1 VRALLLVAIAFIIL
15 FGTSC
20 SGVLPKLS
28 LTPVSVDS
36 QMGGVRETAVEEDN
50 MVKVSNGDTTTSKYE
65 ADTVEQVYNDIQEYP
80 TWLVLAFAFAV
91 GMAIPSPI
99 AAYGSWRQRK
109 IMQKQIAFLSKLLA
123 ASKPNAEITNEEKI
137 VWRS

>member
-1 VRALLLVAIAFIIL
+1 MRALLLVAICFIIL

-28 LTPVSVDS
+28 LTPISVDS
-36 QMGGVRETAVEEDN
+36 QMGGVRETALEEDN
-50 MVKVSNGDTTTSKYE
+50 MVKVQTGDTTTSKYE

-80 TWLVLAFAFAV
+80 MWLVLAFAFAV
-91 GMAIPSPI
+91 GMAVPSPI

-109 IMQKQIAFLSKLLA
+109 IMQKQIEFLSKLLA
-123 ASKPNAEITNEEKI
+123 ASKPSPKETT
-137 VWRS
+137 

>member
-1 VRALLLVAIAFIIL
+1 MALLLVAIAFIIL

-28 LTPVSVDS
+28 LTPISVDS
-36 QMGGVRETAVEEDN
+36 QMGGVRETALEEDN
-50 MVKVSNGDTTTSKYE
+50 MVKVQTGDTTTAKYE

-80 TWLVLAFAFAV
+80 MWLVLAFAFAV
-91 GMAIPSPI
+91 GMAVPSPI

-109 IMQKQIAFLSKLLA
+109 IMQKQIEFLSKLLA
-123 ASKPNAEITNEEKI
+123 ESKPSHKETT
-137 VWRS
+137 

>member
-1 VRALLLVAIAFIIL
+1 MAIAFIIL

-28 LTPVSVDS
+28 LTPISVDS
-36 QMGGVRETAVEEDN
+36 QMGGVRETALEEDN
-50 MVKVSNGDTTTSKYE
+50 MVKVQTGDTTTAKYE

-80 TWLVLAFAFAV
+80 MWLVLAFAFAV
-91 GMAIPSPI
+91 GMAVPSPI

-109 IMQKQIAFLSKLLA
+109 IMQKQIEFLSKLLA
-123 ASKPNAEITNEEKI
+123 ESKPSHKETT
-137 VWRS
+137 

>member
-1 VRALLLVAIAFIIL
+1 MRALLLVAIAFIIL

-28 LTPVSVDS
+28 LTPISVDS
-36 QMGGVRETAVEEDN
+36 QMGGVRETALEEDN
-50 MVKVSNGDTTTSKYE
+50 MVKVQTGDTTTAKYE

-80 TWLVLAFAFAV
+80 MWLVLAFAFAV
-91 GMAIPSPI
+91 GMAVPSPI

-109 IMQKQIAFLSKLLA
+109 IMQKQIEFLSKLLA
-123 ASKPNAEITNEEKI
+123 ESKPSHKETT
-137 VWRS
+137 

>member
-36 QMGGVRETAVEEDN
+36 QMGGVRETALEEDN
-50 MVKVSNGDTTTSKYE
+50 MVKVQTGDTTTAKYE

-80 TWLVLAFAFAV
+80 MWLVLAFAFAV
-91 GMAIPSPI
+91 GMAVPSPI

-109 IMQKQIAFLSKLLA
+109 IMQKQIEFLSKLLA
-123 ASKPNAEITNEEKI
+123 ESKPSHKETT
-137 VWRS
+137 

>member
-28 LTPVSVDS
+28 LTPISVDS
-36 QMGGVRETAVEEDN
+36 QMGGVRETALEEDN
-50 MVKVSNGDTTTSKYE
+50 MVKVQTGDTTTAKYE

-80 TWLVLAFAFAV
+80 MWLVLAFAFAV
-91 GMAIPSPI
+91 GMAVPSPI

-109 IMQKQIAFLSKLLA
+109 IMQKQIEFLSKLLA
-123 ASKPNAEITNEEKI
+123 ESKPSHKETT
-137 VWRS
+137 